1 MPAARGKAGVCGVM
15 VTARLPL
22 GPAEAVLAVV
32 PASAP
37 AAVAMVAVL
46 RVDVAAEN
54 VAGAEYLIRFV

>member
-1 MPAARGKAGVCGVM
+1 M

-22 GPAEAVLAVV
+22 GPAEAVVAVV

-46 RVDVAAEN
+46 RVDVAPEK
-54 VAGAEYLIRFV
+54 VADAV